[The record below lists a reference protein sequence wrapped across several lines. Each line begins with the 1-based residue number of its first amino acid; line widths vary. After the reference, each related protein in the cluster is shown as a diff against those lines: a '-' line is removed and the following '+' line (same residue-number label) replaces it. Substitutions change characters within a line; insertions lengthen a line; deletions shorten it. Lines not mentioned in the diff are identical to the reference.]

1 MYAHDKVMVM
11 RSSRDVERKQK
22 EKQVVDRQLLPNGLY
37 GYLDENIQG
46 SNQVWNKEKKK
57 DKTEKKLRFCARIMQ
72 RQVSVPVTSQFLLR
86 N

>member
-57 DKTEKKLRFCARIMQ
+57 DKTEKKTPVLCKNNAKAGFC
-72 RQVSVPVTSQFLLR
+72 TGD
-86 N
+86 